1 MKYYILFLALACF
14 LYGLWAILTGK
25 LLGKDGKDIAEKYR
39 RRYARI
45 CGAVL
50 LILSADLGVFCYLE
64 AEDRLYALVRQP
76 FFLFLAALFL
86 IVPVAV
92 LRAAKRVLKK

>member
-1 MKYYILFLALACF
+1 M
-14 LYGLWAILTGK
+14 
-25 LLGKDGKDIAEKYR
+25 
-39 RRYARI
+39 
-45 CGAVL
+45 L